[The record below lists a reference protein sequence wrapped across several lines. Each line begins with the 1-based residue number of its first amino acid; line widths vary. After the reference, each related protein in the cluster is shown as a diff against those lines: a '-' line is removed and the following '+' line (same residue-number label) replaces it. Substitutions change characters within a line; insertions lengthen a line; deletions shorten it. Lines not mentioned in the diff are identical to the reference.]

1 MAKLSVLIFSR
12 NDIDKAICLIRDVY
26 GIADEI
32 VLIDS
37 SDGRQREKLALELR
51 RPSLSKVREFYAVAL
66 GYPDPLRTYALKKC
80 RNRWVLLI
88 DTDEKLS
95 DSLKRD
101 IPSLIER
108 ASCGAFAIRRYEYV
122 KGGNLEGFTWQLRL
136 FRKDRVL
143 FRGIVHEQPE
153 VRGTTERLDLA
164 EHYLEHIQGLRG
176 GAVTDY
182 ARMAKYE
189 RLTYALLNE
198 MLLDYVY
205 KLTVPEDR
213 RAGTTLG
220 RFVTEFLLAYERLFG
235 RRRDAEISNFDYFI
249 FYLIRDLAYLAKS
262 GGVMNGLRM
271 LPRELDHIA
280 KLRKA
285 RSEPDGDRAFEISK
299 AINGIGITRFLGL
312 DRESTIRAL
321 NKKYSGREQGIGLLI
336 RLLDERYA
344 RMKGKAARK

>member
-1 MAKLSVLIFSR
+1 M
-12 NDIDKAICLIRDVY
+12 
-26 GIADEI
+26 
-32 VLIDS
+32 
-37 SDGRQREKLALELR
+37 
-51 RPSLSKVREFYAVAL
+51 
-66 GYPDPLRTYALKKC
+66 
-80 RNRWVLLI
+80 
-88 DTDEKLS
+88 
-95 DSLKRD
+95 
-101 IPSLIER
+101 
-108 ASCGAFAIRRYEYV
+108 
-122 KGGNLEGFTWQLRL
+122 KGGNPEGFTWQLRL

-153 VRGTTERLDLA
+153 VRGTIERLDRT
-164 EHYLEHIQGLRG
+164 EHYLEHMQELRG

-189 RLTYALLNE
+189 RLTYSLLNK

-220 RFVTEFLLAYERLFG
+220 RSVTRFLLAYERLFG
-235 RRRDAEISNFDYFI
+235 KKMNSEISNLDYFI

-262 GGVMNGLRM
+262 GGIMNVLRM

-280 KLRKA
+280 KLRRA

-312 DRESTIRAL
+312 DRESTIMAL
-321 NKKYSGREQGIGLLI
+321 NREYSGREQGIGLLL
-336 RLLDERYA
+336 RLLDERYE
-344 RMKGKAARK
+344 RTRGKAART